1 MVVELLKEEVSFKHK
16 LAAPYHLQ
24 TNGLTERFNK
34 TLCRSLRNC
43 VNSAT
48 EDWDDLIPS
57 VLFAYRTLKHSTTKY
72 SLFYLLY
79 GKEAQ
84 LPIHLE
90 LLHENLIEVPYDTGR
105 MIKNRL
111 KSYG

>member
-34 TLCRSLRNC
+34 TLCRSLGNC

-57 VLFAYRTLKHSTTKY
+57 VLFAYRTLKYSTTKY
-72 SLFYLLY
+72 SPFYLLHE
-79 GKEAQ
+79 KEAQ
-84 LPIHLE
+84 LPMHLE
-90 LLHENLIEVPYDTGR
+90 LSREELVEV
-105 MIKNRL
+105 
-111 KSYG
+111 SYE